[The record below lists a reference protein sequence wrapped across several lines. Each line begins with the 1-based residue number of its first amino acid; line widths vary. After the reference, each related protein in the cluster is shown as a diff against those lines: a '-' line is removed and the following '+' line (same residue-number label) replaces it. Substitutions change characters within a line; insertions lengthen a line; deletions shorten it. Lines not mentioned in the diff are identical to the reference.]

1 MENKTVYI
9 ADYDHYTKVLEK
21 AGKVKGNLWIATAD
35 IKDLHVKTGTGQI
48 PFLGVIAG
56 LIRKGVQVRL
66 MHAKEPGPLFREDF
80 DRYPVL
86 ADRLERVLCPRIHF
100 KMMIFDFKEAYI
112 GSANLTGAGIGMK
125 SVRMRNF
132 EAGILTDDLSL
143 VDAAAEHFDSVW
155 RGEKCKACGRRQ
167 FCGDPII

>member
-1 MENKTVYI
+1 
-9 ADYDHYTKVLEK
+9 
-21 AGKVKGNLWIATAD
+21 
-35 IKDLHVKTGTGQI
+35 
-48 PFLGVIAG
+48 
-56 LIRKGVQVRL
+56 
-66 MHAKEPGPLFREDF
+66 MHAKEPGPVFREDF

>member
-21 AGKVKGNLWIATAD
+21 VGKVKGNLWVATAD

-125 SVRMRNF
+125 SAATRNF
-132 EAGILTDDLSL
+132 ECGILSDEEAILSP
-143 VDAAAEHFDSVW
+143 AIEQFDSIW
-155 RGEKCKACGRRQ
+155 MGAKCKGCGRRKY
-167 FCGDPII
+167 CLDPIM